1 MSEMDTQSLRQGG
14 DMAFFSVAIGKEQ
27 LRFTAA
33 HFIAFRGFREPLHGH
48 TYQVRV
54 AVSGPVGADG
64 YVVDFLALKKIAE
77 EEVAR
82 LHFRTLLPQQSDCLV
97 IEESAAQ
104 VTVHCEDGAYFV
116 FPRGDVYFLPIVHS
130 SSEEIAQYLVARLRE
145 RLRDVRGASIQT
157 LEVMIEDVPGQEAV
171 CREDF
176 FVR

>member
-1 MSEMDTQSLRQGG
+1 
-14 DMAFFSVAIGKEQ
+14 MAFFSVTIGKEY
-27 LRFTAA
+27 LHFTAA

-48 TYQVRV
+48 TYQARV
-54 AVSGPVGADG
+54 TVTGPVGTDG

-104 VTVHCEDGAYFV
+104 VAVHCEDGAYFA
-116 FPRGDVYFLPIVHS
+116 FPRGDVYFLPLVHS
-130 SSEEIAQYLVARLRE
+130 SSEELAQYLVARLRE
-145 RLRDVRGASIQT
+145 RLREIRSTGLQT
-157 LEVMIEDVPGQEAV
+157 IEVMIEDIPGQEAV